1 MAPQTAIWLDGS
13 PTSNLPLP
21 DRGLDFGDGLFET
34 LLLQGGRPL
43 YPELHLERLER
54 GRRVLSLPDCLA
66 AARRCLENASREI
79 RRLGWNWVALRLT
92 VLRVAGERG
101 YAPGE
106 SDAARILVHATG
118 LERDCS
124 RMAAAAILSRAD
136 IALAEQ
142 PAFAGIKHLNR
153 LEQVMAAAAA
163 RRAGVDESLLL
174 DQEGGLACVIAGNL
188 FLVRRGELYTPA
200 LTGCGVLGTR
210 RRLIIERWAPRLGLK
225 VREAALTIDD
235 LEKAEE
241 VFYSNSLYT
250 VRPVAGVETLSWAE
264 HPVCTALFNAFRE
277 DWP

>member
-1 MAPQTAIWLDGS
+1 
-13 PTSNLPLP
+13 LPLP

-43 YPELHLERLER
+43 YPELHLERLQR
-54 GRRVLSLPDCLA
+54 GQRALALPDCLA
-66 AARRCLENASREI
+66 AARRCLESASREI
-79 RRLGWNWVALRLT
+79 HSWGWNWAALRLT

-106 SDAARILVHATG
+106 ANTARILVHATG
-118 LERDCS
+118 LERDCG
-124 RMAAAAILSRAD
+124 RMAAAAVLSLAD

-163 RRAGVDESLLL
+163 RRAGMDESLLL
-174 DQEGGLACVIAGNL
+174 DREGRLACVIAGNL

-210 RRLIIERWAPRLGLK
+210 RRLVIERWAPKLGFK
-225 VREAALTIDD
+225 VREGALTLDD
-235 LEKAEE
+235 LERAEE

-250 VRPVAGVETLSWAE
+250 VRPIAGIETMSWVE

-277 DWP
+277 EWP